1 MEKKIKFSLIGQKP
15 PYDKNGKT
23 NFPSTWAKKGVY
35 IIYEN
40 NIVVYVGSSRYN
52 LYKTM
57 YRHFESWHNIIQKV
71 VTYKN
76 RQKKYKVEVFECGFK
91 DVLTLET
98 RFILKY
104 KPRDNKNKLERV
116 KSKKTEKKGDTF
128 IKEIKAP
135 F

>member
-1 MEKKIKFSLIGQKP
+1 MEKKIKFSLIGKKT

-23 NFPSTWAKKGVY
+23 NFPNTWAKKGVY

-40 NIVVYVGSSRYN
+40 NVVVYVGSSRYN

-57 YRHFESWHNIIQKV
+57 YRHFEAWHNITQKV

-76 RQKKYKVEVFECGFK
+76 RQKKYTVEVFECGFK